1 MSQVTAPKR
10 AGATKPSSPMAWAPW
25 TDKKGRFDRTRAIAF
40 GLLLLPVAAV
50 TIRAAAGAL
59 GPRPLNAAIHSTGY
73 WAVVCLVA
81 SLAVSP
87 AKAIFNLPHIVVLRR
102 MIGNAAL
109 GYALLHLLL
118 YCADQS
124 WHPLTIVMEI
134 AKRFYLT
141 IGLVALIGL
150 AVLGATSTD
159 EAIRRMGAR
168 WKRLHKLAYGIA
180 VLTLFH
186 FILQTKADVSV
197 PLLFVGIF
205 IWLMV
210 WRQVPVGRDR
220 SIGGLLVIG
229 VTAAALT
236 LVTEYLWYRFG
247 TNIDP
252 AKVLLAETDVTF
264 GFGPTDMV
272 LLGGLFAAAGL
283 ALRRASQGPWGDR
296 AIFWVVLFAAGAA
309 LNEVVVFV
317 FGIDRFLE
325 PGDWSFLWQD
335 FGWAALLGVLGFL
348 HWRRRGSG
356 EVLEVDA
363 LAVCCI
369 AYQITRLVSLT
380 AVPELVLAAA
390 IVGLWAVL
398 AWQTWRET
406 KLAAL
411 GLLPLAALL
420 AYGVNAP
427 V

>member
-1 MSQVTAPKR
+1 MSQVTASKR
-10 AGATKPSSPMAWAPW
+10 MPPAKAAGPMAWAPW
-25 TDKKGRFDRTRAIAF
+25 TDKKGRFDRTRAITF
-40 GLLLLPVAAV
+40 GLLLLPIAALA
-50 TIRAAAGAL
+50 IRATAGVL
-59 GPRPLNAAIHSTGY
+59 GARPLNAAIHSTGF

-81 SLAVSP
+81 SLMVSP

-109 GYALLHLLL
+109 AYALLHLLL
-118 YCADQS
+118 YCADQN
-124 WHPLTIVMEI
+124 WHALTIVAEI

-141 IGLVALIGL
+141 VGLVALIGL

-159 EAIRRMGAR
+159 GAIRRMGAR

-180 VLTLFH
+180 ALTLFH
-186 FILQTKADVSV
+186 FTLQTKADVSV
-197 PLLFVGIF
+197 PLLFVGVF

-210 WRQVPVGRDR
+210 WRQMPVGRDR

-229 VTAAALT
+229 VAAAALT

-247 TNIDP
+247 TRIDP
-252 AKVLLAETDVTF
+252 AKILLAETDVTF

-272 LLGGLFAAAGL
+272 LLSGLLAAAGL
-283 ALRRASQGPWGDR
+283 GLRRASQGSWGDR
-296 AIFWVVLFAAGAA
+296 AAFWVVLFASGA
-309 LNEVVVFV
+309 LFNELIVVV

-335 FGWAALLGVLGFL
+335 LAWAALLGVLGFL

-356 EVLEVDA
+356 QVLEVDA
-363 LAVCCI
+363 LALCCI
-369 AYQITRLVSLT
+369 AYQVTRLLSLT
-380 AVPELVLAAA
+380 VAPELVLAAA

-420 AYGVNAP
+420 VYGVTAP